1 MPRVTEEKV
10 WAGTEASLHAALDA
24 EEVRATRMA
33 AGERMGDRDRETS
46 RLLAIDDAG
55 VATISIKGPL
65 TNDGD
70 ADWNE
75 WLGMTGYPE
84 IRDAMIS
91 AATDTSVQHIVLDID
106 SGGGAVSGVDDT
118 AKLIRLVHDNVKPV
132 TAFTDGSMYS
142 AAYWLGSSAG
152 EVYASK
158 AAGMGSIGVI
168 ATHMER
174 SEMLKEA
181 GIGVT
186 VVRAGKYK
194 ALANGVEKLTEEGK
208 AQIQAGVDAAYKIF
222 VGHVAEMRGKSY
234 EFADSVMAQGREF
247 YGQAGADAGLVDG
260 IKSFDQVM
268 SDVKRNFVDPSIKSA
283 YTQGKQT
290 SGLRVEKDNGENG
303 MGMKVRKAL
312 SEQDIA
318 ALAAGA
324 TLEASQAPE
333 TDAQSEVEVAAQ
345 VAQVEGA
352 EGATGAE
359 ASNESV
365 SQEAEKA
372 IEVDASAGALKF
384 MAEQLKA
391 AQDDLVASKIEA
403 SKLKDKLEM
412 LEAVVEPLKDI
423 AAKAVNN
430 MRVAL
435 GGSLI
440 DMSASS
446 PAQIL
451 AEHVSVSASFASK
464 FKVGGV
470 SATNVEEQVKKPA
483 VGASHM
489 ARVNA
494 ARYSK

>member
-1 MPRVTEEKV
+1 MPRVTEERV

-24 EEVRATRMA
+24 EEARATRMA
-33 AGERMGDRDRETS
+33 AGERLGDKDRETS

-70 ADWNE
+70 AIWNE
-75 WLGMTGYPE
+75 WMGMTGYPE

-132 TAFTDGSMYS
+132 TAFTDGSMHS

-268 SDVKRNFVDPSIKSA
+268 SDVKRNFVDPSIKTA
-283 YTQGKQT
+283 YTSGKQAT
-290 SGLRVEKDNGENG
+290 GLRVEKDNGENG

-324 TLEASQAPE
+324 TLEADQAPE
-333 TDAQSEVEVAAQ
+333 TGAQAETDVAAQ
-345 VAQVEGA
+345 VDDVEVSAQVE
-352 EGATGAE
+352 TSDE
-359 ASNESV
+359 ASVEGTGV
-365 SQEAEKA
+365 GQAA
-372 IEVDASAGALKF
+372 EVDASAGALKF
-384 MAEQLKA
+384 VAEQLKA

-451 AEHVSVSASFASK
+451 AEHVSVSASFAAK

>member
-24 EEVRATRMA
+24 EEARATRMA
-33 AGERMGDRDRETS
+33 AGDRISEKDRETS
-46 RLLAIDDAG
+46 RLLSVDDDG
-55 VATISIKGPL
+55 VATISVKGPL

-70 ADWNE
+70 TIWNE
-75 WLGMTGYPE
+75 WMGMTGYPE

-91 AATDTSVQHIVLDID
+91 AATDTSVQHIILDID

-268 SDVKRNFVDPSIKSA
+268 SDVKRNLVDPSIKTA
-283 YTQGKQT
+283 YTPGKQAT
-290 SGLRVEKDNGENG
+290 GLRVEKDNGENG

-324 TLEASQAPE
+324 TLEADQAPE
-333 TDAQSEVEVAAQ
+333 TGAQAETDVAAQ
-345 VAQVEGA
+345 VEDAEVSAQVETSDEASA
-352 EGATGAE
+352 EGTGVGQA
-359 ASNESV
+359 A
-365 SQEAEKA
+365 
-372 IEVDASAGALKF
+372 EVDASAGALKF
-384 MAEQLKA
+384 VAEQLKA

>member
-10 WAGTEASLHAALDA
+10 WAGTEASLHAALEA
-24 EEVRATRMA
+24 EETRATRMA
-33 AGERMGDRDRETS
+33 AGDRLSNQDRDVS
-46 RLLAIDDAG
+46 RLLSVDDDG
-55 VATISIKGPL
+55 VATINIKGSL
-65 TNDGD
+65 NNDAD
-70 ADWNE
+70 SDWNE

-84 IRDAMIS
+84 IREAMIS
-91 AATDTSVQHIVLDID
+91 AATDTSVKHIILDVD

-118 AKLIRLVHDNVKPV
+118 AKLIRLVNDNVKPV
-132 TAFTDGSMYS
+132 TAFTDGAMYS
-142 AAYWLGSSAG
+142 AAYWLGASAG
-152 EVYASK
+152 QVFASK

-186 VVRAGKYK
+186 VIRAGKYK

-247 YGQAGADAGLVDG
+247 YGQAGVDAGLIDG

-283 YTQGKQT
+283 YTPGKQT

-324 TLEASQAPE
+324 TLEADQALEIGTPGQEDQQAAPAGASVE
-333 TDAQSEVEVAAQ
+333 TPAVEDEGTGVGHEANNAA
-345 VAQVEGA
+345 
-352 EGATGAE
+352 T
-359 ASNESV
+359 
-365 SQEAEKA
+365 
-372 IEVDASAGALKF
+372 EVDASAGALKF
-384 MAEQLKA
+384 VAEQLKA

-470 SATNVEEQVKKPA
+470 SATNVGEQVKKPA

>member
-10 WAGTEASLHAALDA
+10 WAGTEASLHAALEA
-24 EEVRATRMA
+24 EEARATRMA
-33 AGERMGDRDRETS
+33 AGDRSSNQDRDVS
-46 RLLAIDDAG
+46 RLLSVDDDG
-55 VATISIKGPL
+55 VATINIKGPL
-65 TNDGD
+65 NNDAD
-70 ADWNE
+70 SDWNE

-84 IRDAMIS
+84 IREAMIS
-91 AATDTSVQHIVLDID
+91 AATDTSVKHIILDIA

-132 TAFTDGSMYS
+132 TAFTDGAMYS
-142 AAYWLGSSAG
+142 AAYWLGASAG
-152 EVYASK
+152 QVFASK

-186 VVRAGKYK
+186 VIRAGKYK
-194 ALANGVEKLTEEGK
+194 ALANGVEKLTEDGK

-247 YGQAGADAGLVDG
+247 YGQAGADAGLIDG

-283 YTQGKQT
+283 YTPGKQT

-324 TLEASQAPE
+324 TLEADQALEIGTPDQE
-333 TDAQSEVEVAAQ
+333 DQQAAP
-345 VAQVEGA
+345 
-352 EGATGAE
+352 AE
-359 ASNESV
+359 ASVETTTVEDEGTGVGS
-365 SQEAEKA
+365 EANNA
-372 IEVDASAGALKF
+372 ATEVDASAGTLKF
-384 MAEQLKA
+384 MAEQLRS
-391 AQDDLVASKIEA
+391 AQDDLVAARVELSKA
-403 SKLKDKLEM
+403 KDKVAELA
-412 LEAVVEPLKDI
+412 AVVEPLKDI
-423 AAKAVNN
+423 AAKAINN

-435 GGSLI
+435 KGSPM

-451 AEHVSVSASFASK
+451 AEHAALTTSFTTK
-464 FKVGGV
+464 YKVGGV
-470 SATNVEEQVKKPA
+470 AATVSEEQVKKPA

>member
-1 MPRVTEEKV
+1 MPRVTEERV

-24 EEVRATRMA
+24 EEARATRMA
-33 AGERMGDRDRETS
+33 AGERLGDKDRETS

-75 WLGMTGYPE
+75 WVGMTGYPE

-91 AATDTSVQHIVLDID
+91 AATDTSVQHIILDID

-168 ATHMER
+168 AAHMER

-268 SDVKRNFVDPSIKSA
+268 SDVKRNFVDPSIKTA
-283 YTQGKQT
+283 YTPGKQAT
-290 SGLRVEKDNGENG
+290 GLRVEKDNGENG

-324 TLEASQAPE
+324 TLEADQAPE
-333 TDAQSEVEVAAQ
+333 TGAQAETDVAAQ
-345 VAQVEGA
+345 VDDVEVSAQVE
-352 EGATGAE
+352 TSDE
-359 ASNESV
+359 ASVEGTGV
-365 SQEAEKA
+365 GQAA
-372 IEVDASAGALKF
+372 EVDASAGALKF
-384 MAEQLKA
+384 VAEQLKA

-451 AEHVSVSASFASK
+451 AEHVSVSASFAAK